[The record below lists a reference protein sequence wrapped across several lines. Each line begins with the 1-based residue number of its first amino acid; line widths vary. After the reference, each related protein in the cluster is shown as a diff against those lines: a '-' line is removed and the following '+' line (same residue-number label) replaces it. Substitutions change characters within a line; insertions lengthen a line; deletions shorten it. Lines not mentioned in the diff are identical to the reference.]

1 MKVKFFEYTKAN
13 GDVSSREVVVVQEP
27 NNFVEGYDITEIQPA
42 DFGQFSVEYAQM
54 LNRQKAEML
63 ELLNKYS
70 LSHSYRR
77 FTPSKMTNVETEY
90 F

>member
-13 GDVSSREVVVVQEP
+13 GEVSNREVVVVHEP
-27 NNFVEGYDITEIQPA
+27 NTFVEGYDISDMPPA

-63 ELLNKYS
+63 EMLNKYG

-77 FTPSKMTNVETEY
+77 FTPSQMTNVENEY